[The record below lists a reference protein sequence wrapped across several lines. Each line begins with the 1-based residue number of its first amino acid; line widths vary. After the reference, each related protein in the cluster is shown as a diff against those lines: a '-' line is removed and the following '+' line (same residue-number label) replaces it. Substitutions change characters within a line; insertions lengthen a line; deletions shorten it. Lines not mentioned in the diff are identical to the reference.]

1 MNVPAD
7 QVKQSYTLS
16 ENIWQKQLFI
26 NSTLQR
32 LIYSILYSFDTFI
45 NSDIGHWV
53 NATYIYLYQAC
64 IYVMNEILN
73 AIQPESFST
82 VVVIE
87 RFTIPVG

>member
-7 QVKQSYTLS
+7 QVEQSYTLS

-32 LIYSILYSFDTFI
+32 LIYSILYSSDTFI

>member
-32 LIYSILYSFDTFI
+32 LIYSILYSSDTFI

-64 IYVMNEILN
+64 IYVMNEILK